1 MVNVKNNP
9 LKNNTKGIY
18 MHDDTAISYLQRSLQ
33 YLIRPGNLLYCG
45 LLAAVFIALRLLGD
59 ERLAG
64 RGILIWGIVFVFIA
78 LFACR
83 PRAAAGAVCRAAAA
97 LQDGACPHPSVCKKP
112 PQPCAA
118 D

>member
-1 MVNVKNNP
+1 MVNMKNNP

-64 RGILIWGIVFVFIA
+64 RGIPF
-78 LFACR
+78 C
-83 PRAAAGAVCRAAAA
+83 
-97 LQDGACPHPSVCKKP
+97 LQDARQHPAP
-112 PQPCAA
+112 ALRPGT
-118 D
+118 